1 MNFWFLFQLKRYKTY
16 VYVLNSHMLTEQQND
31 FQNAVLPDETK
42 IIQPDF
48 QPVKNSR
55 INNRTVIYN
64 SDVHEADG

>member
-1 MNFWFLFQLKRYKTY
+1 
-16 VYVLNSHMLTEQQND
+16 MLTEQQND

-64 SDVHEADG
+64 SDAHEADG